1 MYKSTIGEMLLLGLN
16 NYEFGEPLSSITEWT
31 IYQAIDDFSRRLVMA
46 RRDKGDGA
54 FSFTLK
60 LDDQELNSL
69 RWFLSKRKKFVINYI
84 LNRESFSPYTH
95 LYQLYIQYLPDE
107 LSEPEKVFMLEG
119 YYRML
124 IDLRGE
130 SIADAQRI
138 SIEKKLHLKQFI

>member
-1 MYKSTIGEMLLLGLN
+1 M
-16 NYEFGEPLSSITEWT
+16 
-31 IYQAIDDFSRRLVMA
+31 MA